1 MYQIWCKSENVKW
14 VKNLEVC
21 MGQTDV
27 QDENIHSASRVY
39 KSYGYFTMKIENHAF
54 VEKLQL
60 IFKKKLAI
68 LFRLIFGM
76 LL

>member
-1 MYQIWCKSENVKW
+1 MGEKSGG
-14 VKNLEVC
+14 LYGTD
-21 MGQTDV
+21 GQTDV
-27 QDENIHSASRVY
+27 QDENNIHSASLVY

-68 LFRLIFGM
+68 LFRLIFGIR
-76 LL
+76 L